1 MAKKK
6 VLQQLNLF
14 GDLFATQSE
23 EVKQTTTHNDNTV
36 KDNVETSVTTSE
48 VIMNS
53 DEIHEKNSEPQI
65 IFSNSLIGVKIKPK
79 KTITTVNEEHVVIA
93 SSPKIEKQK
102 NLQERRGRKSFRA
115 MDDEAALV
123 NIPPDEELKKK
134 LYYSIGE
141 VASFFNVTTSL
152 IRAWEIEFDVLKP
165 RKNRKGDRLFRF
177 EDIKNLQV
185 IYYLLRNRK
194 FSIDGA
200 KKYLKE
206 NKTNINNSIQLTQ
219 TLQNFKNFLLEIKP
233 LFNE

>member
-53 DEIHEKNSEPQI
+53 DEIHEKNNEPQI

-79 KTITTVNEEHVVIA
+79 KTITTVNEEHVVIT

-206 NKTNINNSIQLTQ
+206 NKTNINNSVQLTQ

>member
-23 EVKQTTTHNDNTV
+23 EVKQTTTHNDNIV
-36 KDNVETSVTTSE
+36 NNNVETSVTITE
-48 VIMNS
+48 
-53 DEIHEKNSEPQI
+53 EIVNNEEIKEKNNEAQI

-79 KTITTVNEEHVVIA
+79 KTIATVKEEHVVA
-93 SSPKIEKQK
+93 SSPKIEKPK

-115 MDDEAALV
+115 MDHEATLV

-165 RKNRKGDRLFRF
+165 RKNRKGDRLFKF

-206 NKTNINNSIQLTQ
+206 NKTNINNSVQLTQ

>member
-36 KDNVETSVTTSE
+36 KDNVETSVTNAEGILNSE
-48 VIMNS
+48 
-53 DEIHEKNSEPQI
+53 EINEKNNEAQI

-206 NKTNINNSIQLTQ
+206 NKTNINNSVQLTQ

>member
-36 KDNVETSVTTSE
+36 KDNVETSVTTAE

-53 DEIHEKNSEPQI
+53 DEIHEKNNESQI

-79 KTITTVNEEHVVIA
+79 KTITTVNEEHVVIT

-206 NKTNINNSIQLTQ
+206 NKTNINNSVQLTQ